1 MNNNNSNEKRVL
13 ESLKNP
19 NNCVNFNES
28 SFVLNKLS
36 HMNDDECHNDGK
48 LGQNNN
54 INDYML
60 SNYSSCN
67 CKLSNVL
74 DLSTQNQGVIIKDGY
89 GISECK
95 IDNDSEVRIG
105 SVERHYKSDLQLF
118 PRPYLTTP
126 NIFKGEIK
134 PNLESKLLSSI
145 QSVKHK
151 QMQNV
156 DEQNIFTPLNKK
168 LKSEIQDPKTP
179 KPHEPNREREEQTR
193 HNMHVYIYRVATRI
207 FARPYLAGVFWA
219 RAKLTRM
226 PGGRRMRDREK

>member
-156 DEQNIFTPLNKK
+156 DEKNIFTPLNKK
-168 LKSEIQDPKTP
+168 LKSEIQDPKHIIPEYNSNSWLRGGIPSRQTVVDVDYF
-179 KPHEPNREREEQTR
+179 NRSVDNQ
-193 HNMHVYIYRVATRI
+193 YIQNLLKQKKS
-207 FARPYLAGVFWA
+207 YLFNN
-219 RAKLTRM
+219 
-226 PGGRRMRDREK
+226 